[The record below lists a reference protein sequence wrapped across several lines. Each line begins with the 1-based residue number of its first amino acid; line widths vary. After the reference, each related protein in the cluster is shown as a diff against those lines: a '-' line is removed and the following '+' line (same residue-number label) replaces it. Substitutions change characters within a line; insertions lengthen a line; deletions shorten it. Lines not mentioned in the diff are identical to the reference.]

1 MFAGKAGMRRRALLA
16 AALGAA
22 LPALATS
29 ARAQPPPARAA
40 ITAA

>member
-22 LPALATS
+22 LPAL
-29 ARAQPPPARAA
+29 RNNFV
-40 ITAA
+40 